1 MNNLVTKS
9 ETQNILLTA
18 TNADDS
24 IRTQACYW
32 TTEEAISASQ
42 QIGGFYTI
50 RNVETGK
57 LIEAQW

>member
-1 MNNLVTKS
+1 MNNLITKS

-18 TNADDS
+18 TNSDDS
-24 IRTQACYW
+24 VRTQSYYW
-32 TTEEAISASQ
+32 TTEEAISAASR
-42 QIGGFYTI
+42 IGGFYTI